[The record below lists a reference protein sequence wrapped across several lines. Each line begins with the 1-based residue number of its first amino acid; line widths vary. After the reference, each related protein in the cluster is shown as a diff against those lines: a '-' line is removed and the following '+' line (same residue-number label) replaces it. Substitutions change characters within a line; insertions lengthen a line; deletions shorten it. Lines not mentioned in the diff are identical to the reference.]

1 MKKNI
6 FLVGFMGSGKT
17 TVGSLLAQK
26 LNYNFI
32 DTDEEIEK
40 QCNLSIADLFKE
52 KGEPFFRECEKEVL
66 QQILAKKNTTVIATG
81 GGMPCFYE
89 NMEKMLREGVV
100 IYLKC
105 SPEEIA
111 KRVSGNK
118 SRPLLNAK
126 GNMLGHIQEM
136 LSVRENI
143 YSKAHFTTD
152 VSGRQIEE
160 VLSSIC
166 DWLLKQ
172 KKQ

>member
-1 MKKNI
+1 MNKNI

-17 TVGSLLAQK
+17 SIGSLLAQK

-40 QCNLSIADLFKE
+40 QSKLSITDLFKE
-52 KGEPFFRECEKEVL
+52 KGEQFFREREKEVL
-66 QQILAKKNTTVIATG
+66 QQILVNESTTVIATG

-111 KRVSGNK
+111 KRVLVKN

-152 VSGRQIEE
+152 VSDRQTQE
-160 VLSSIC
+160 VLNNIY
-166 DWLLKQ
+166 DWWQKQ
-172 KKQ
+172 KI